1 MPVRIP
7 DTLDALLVPIDAVR
21 PDPAN
26 YNQHS
31 AAQIEQIAASLVA
44 FGFDQPILARRN
56 GLIIAGHGRLLAARQ
71 VGMTH
76 VPVVYT
82 DLDGVDAARRMIGD
96 NRLAALAE
104 PDAGALAELLRQL
117 QAEDAL
123 GGTGYDDAAVDALLK
138 EVGGATPADDPGP
151 QVDKAAELQA
161 KWGTA
166 LGQVWVLGE
175 HRLVCGDCTD
185 PAVVV
190 AVMQEEKADCAFTSP
205 PYAVGVDYGEYED
218 TIDNLRQLLPH
229 LAAVC
234 WGAVCDGGFAVINFG
249 DIAPARNIAKVDEP
263 CEYPMAVEYWPVFRD
278 CGWLLWSRRIW
289 CKPNPRVHSPWCIQ
303 SNRAATDW
311 EHLWTWKKPGDAIVR
326 RVDGE
331 LRSALG
337 WIDTSLMHGVDVG
350 KETHGAGMALG
361 IAEWMLTVHSRDAA
375 LVLEPFCGT
384 GTTLVA
390 CERLGRK
397 CRAVELSPAY
407 VAVTLQRWADMT
419 GQTPR
424 LLES

>member
-1 MPVRIP
+1 MSIVIP
-7 DTLDALLVPIDAVR
+7 DTLDALLVPINSVR
-21 PDPAN
+21 PDPSN
-26 YNQHS
+26 VMQHPPS
-31 AAQIEQIAASLVA
+31 QIDALAASLVA

-82 DLDGVDAARRMIGD
+82 DLDGVDATRRMIGD

-104 PDAGALAELLRQL
+104 PHAETLAELLRQL

-138 EVGGATPADDPGP
+138 EVAGATPTGDDPGP

-166 LGQVWVLGE
+166 LGQVWALGE

-185 PAVVV
+185 PVVV
-190 AVMQEEKADCAFTSP
+190 ASVMQGERAALCVTSP
-205 PYAVGVDYGEYED
+205 PYGVGKDYESGGLDGWRDLVCRALPLIAQTAPCAAINLGDVKVGPNQREIHTYGELVLMATEAG
-218 TIDNLRQLLPH
+218 LP
-229 LAAVC
+229 LIGTRVWVKGAA
-234 WGAVCDGGFAVINFG
+234 WAGQGPYWLTGYRA
-249 DIAPARNIAKVDEP
+249 VDEF
-263 CEYPMAVEYWPVFRD
+263 EYIGLFGTATHRERTTEDWRYRGVWDIPSVTANKLHSAMFPVELPRR
-278 CGWLLWSRRIW
+278 LLELL
-289 CKPNPRVHSPWCIQ
+289 
-303 SNRAATDW
+303 TD
-311 EHLWTWKKPGDAIVR
+311 PGN
-326 RVDGE
+326 
-331 LRSALG
+331 
-337 WIDTSLMHGVDVG
+337 
-350 KETHGAGMALG
+350 
-361 IAEWMLTVHSRDAA
+361 TVY
-375 LVLEPFCGT
+375 EPFAGS
-384 GTTLVA
+384 GTTLIA

-407 VAVTLQRWADMT
+407 VAVTLDRWSTMT
-419 GQTPR
+419 GQMPR